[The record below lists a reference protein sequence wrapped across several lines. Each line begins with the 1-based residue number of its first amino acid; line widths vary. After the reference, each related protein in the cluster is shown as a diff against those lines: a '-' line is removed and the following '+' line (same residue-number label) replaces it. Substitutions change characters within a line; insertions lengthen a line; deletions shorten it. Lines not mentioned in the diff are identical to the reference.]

1 MTDRDRRVVRDDG
14 KEFASLE
21 ATGAATYGMLRCGA
35 GIARAIR
42 TGGKAG
48 GHRWRCARGCEPRE
62 EGPDASRGRWT
73 ERERWRLATLWPRHG
88 RGWEGWAEALPGRT
102 PDAIEAMARKM
113 GLRPKPRRGAW
124 TRAEETVLLCGL
136 MDMAR
141 ETGRTPG
148 AIVTRLGHLRSA
160 AKQGERGV
168 R

>member
-21 ATGAATYGMLRCGA
+21 AAGAATYGMLRCGA

-88 RGWEGWAEALPGRT
+88 
-102 PDAIEAMARKM
+102 
-113 GLRPKPRRGAW
+113 
-124 TRAEETVLLCGL
+124 
-136 MDMAR
+136 
-141 ETGRTPG
+141 
-148 AIVTRLGHLRSA
+148 
-160 AKQGERGV
+160 
-168 R
+168 

>member
-1 MTDRDRRVVRDDG
+1 MTDRDCRVVRDDG
-14 KEFASLE
+14 KAFVSLE
-21 ATGAATYGMLRCGA
+21 AAGAATYGRLRCGA

-48 GHRWRCARGCEPRE
+48 GHRWRYALGCEPRE
-62 EGPDASRGRWT
+62 EGP
-73 ERERWRLATLWPRHG
+73 
-88 RGWEGWAEALPGRT
+88 EALPGRT
-102 PDAIEAMARKM
+102 IDAIEAMARKM

-124 TRAEETVLLCGL
+124 TRAEESVLLRGL

>member
-1 MTDRDRRVVRDDG
+1 MTDRGCRVVHDDG

-21 ATGAATYGMLRCGA
+21 AAGAATYGRLRCGA

-48 GHRWRCARGCEPRE
+48 GHRWRYEPRE

-88 RGWEGWAEALPGRT
+88 RDWDGWAEALPGRT

-124 TRAEETVLLCGL
+124 TRAEETVLLRGL

-141 ETGRTPG
+141 KTGRTPG

-160 AKQGERGV
+160 AKREERGV